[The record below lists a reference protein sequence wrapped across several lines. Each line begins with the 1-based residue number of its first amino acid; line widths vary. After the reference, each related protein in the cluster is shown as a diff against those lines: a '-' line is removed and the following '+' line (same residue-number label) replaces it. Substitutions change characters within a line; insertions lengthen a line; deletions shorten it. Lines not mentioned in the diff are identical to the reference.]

1 MSLQKRFKSRYPKA
15 NFADFKTEDFFGKPN
30 IFFHNKAGDEETAV
44 FDDDGKDFRSSIYFS
59 KEMKRQLGLAP
70 GFPLELTHNPNPKL
84 EIPAVPFNSETRESG
99 ALKDALVQQE
109 IYVTPSDKFKIKF
122 RDIFT
127 DTVITHRSSHESRRW
142 LAGPNF
148 EYFPQ
153 QLNFAFF
160 CATTGCGLSRRILF
174 EDKMRDGKNDLTD
187 SELILPPQV
196 RSFFWFHVYFTV
208 RRILFELGGV
218 QNSLPLPGDSAF
230 SQTENKYDIPS
241 FERICAEFGISPNA
255 DFRFTRGSNHD
266 LGSVFEYFTN
276 SGYIKTPFKYP
287 SKETK
292 FEDEGGRA
300 SDGNLVPYIENT
312 EARNQYEYFLC
323 PVSHGLTSA
332 GLSRIN
338 QSIESFCYAIL
349 GSQVDARS
357 SISGSQGSAIET
369 QRQFLSMVEDAIRN
383 PDISKSVQRFQL
395 AIESAKVRLDLAI
408 SPGLWLLPSKMVVN
422 TESVVGYNNKLKKAT
437 SFMRIGVNSD
447 LNIPVR
453 RSAPKH
459 NFGSGAVKLPHSGVE
474 TQETKETRVPKS
486 DSEAGVKLRTKEKQV
501 PKSDSDNKR
510 EASEAAGEA
519 SDSKAGAKLRTHCFN
534 FARDQFECFDY
545 CRRWVSLV
553 SFQMNLSLLF
563 GAFDLLLSRSDYA
576 RTNTGWLNFQKI
588 IHPVFI
594 FNESTIPSE
603 GLWPEPSS
611 ELYEFATLRLFAS
624 FVYDFVAIK
633 SPLNLTSLNKFE
645 IPRGRHANR

>member
-1 MSLQKRFKSRYPKA
+1 MSLQKRFKARYPKA

-30 IFFHNKAGDEETAV
+30 IFFHNKAGEGTTV
-44 FDDDGKDFRSSIYFS
+44 FDDDGKDFRSSIFFS

-70 GFPLELTHNPNPKL
+70 GFPLELTYNPNPKL
-84 EIPAVPFNSETRESG
+84 EIPAVPFNSETINTIKEN
-99 ALKDALVQQE
+99 LVQQE

-127 DTVITHRSSHESRRW
+127 DTVITHKSSHESRRW

-148 EYFPQ
+148 EYWPQ
-153 QLNFAFF
+153 TLNFAFF
-160 CATTGCGLSRRILF
+160 CATTGCGVSRRILF

-187 SELILPPQV
+187 SELKIPPQV

-208 RRILFELGGV
+208 RRILFELGGP
-218 QNSLPLPGDSAF
+218 QNSLPLPGDTAF

-255 DFRFTRGSNHD
+255 DFRFTRGDNHG
-266 LGSVFEYFTN
+266 LGSVFEYFSY
-276 SGYIKTPFKYP
+276 SGYTKTPFKYP

-292 FEDEGGRA
+292 FADEGGRA

-349 GSQVDARS
+349 GSQVDVRS
-357 SISGSQGSAIET
+357 SISGSQGSDIET

-383 PDISKSVQRFQL
+383 PNISKSVQRFQL
-395 AIESAKVRLDLAI
+395 AIQSAKVRLDLAI
-408 SPGLWLLPSKMVVN
+408 SPGLWLLPSKMVLN

-437 SFMRIGVNSD
+437 TFMRIGVNSD

-453 RSAPKH
+453 RSTQKH
-459 NFGSGAVKLPHSGVE
+459 NLGSRAVKLPHSGVE
-474 TQETKETRVPKS
+474 TQ
-486 DSEAGVKLRTKEKQV
+486 DSGAGATAELEKAKHRTKEKQV
-501 PKSDSDNKR
+501 VKSRTKEKQVSKSKTRETRDSETR
-510 EASEAAGEA
+510 E
-519 SDSKAGAKLRTHCFN
+519 
-534 FARDQFECFDY
+534 
-545 CRRWVSLV
+545 
-553 SFQMNLSLLF
+553 
-563 GAFDLLLSRSDYA
+563 
-576 RTNTGWLNFQKI
+576 
-588 IHPVFI
+588 
-594 FNESTIPSE
+594 
-603 GLWPEPSS
+603 SS
-611 ELYEFATLRLFAS
+611 ETKTVSTSHETNLNVLIIVAGGLAWFLF
-624 FVYDFVAIK
+624 
-633 SPLNLTSLNKFE
+633 
-645 IPRGRHANR
+645 R

>member
-1 MSLQKRFKSRYPKA
+1 MSLQKRFKARYPKA
-15 NFADFKTEDFFGKPN
+15 NFADFKTGDFFGKPN
-30 IFFHNKAGDEETAV
+30 IFFHSEAGEGTTV
-44 FDDDGKDFRSSIYFS
+44 FDDDGKDFRSSIRFS

-70 GFPLELTHNPNPKL
+70 GFPLELTYNPNPKL

-99 ALKDALVQQE
+99 ALKDNLVQQE
-109 IYVTPSDKFKIKF
+109 IYVTPSEKFKINF

-148 EYFPQ
+148 EYWPQ
-153 QLNFAFF
+153 TLNFAFF
-160 CATTGCGLSRRILF
+160 IATTGCGVSRRILF

-187 SELILPPQV
+187 SELKLPPQV

-208 RRILFELGGV
+208 RRILFELGGP
-218 QNSLPLPGDSAF
+218 QNSLPLPGDTAF
-230 SQTENKYDIPS
+230 NQTENKYDIPS

-255 DFRFTRGSNHD
+255 DFRFTRGDNHG
-266 LGSVFEYFTN
+266 LGSVFEYFSY
-276 SGYIKTPFKYP
+276 SGYTKTPFKYP

-349 GSQVDARS
+349 GSQVDVRS

-395 AIESAKVRLDLAI
+395 AIQSAKVRLDLAI

-437 SFMRIGVNSD
+437 TFMRIGVNSD

-453 RSAPKH
+453 RSAQKH
-459 NFGSGAVKLPHSGVE
+459 NLGSRAVKLPHSGVE
-474 TQETKETRVPKS
+474 TRVVKS
-486 DSEAGVKLRTKEKQV
+486 GTKEKQV
-501 PKSDSDNKR
+501 VKSNS
-510 EASEAAGEA
+510 G
-519 SDSKAGAKLRTHCFN
+519 AGAKHRTSEKSKTTET
-534 FARDQFECFDY
+534 RDSETGDSGAGVTKETSETKT
-545 CRRWVSLV
+545 VST
-553 SFQMNLSLLF
+553 SHETNLNVLIIVAGGLAWFLF
-563 GAFDLLLSRSDYA
+563 R
-576 RTNTGWLNFQKI
+576 
-588 IHPVFI
+588 
-594 FNESTIPSE
+594 
-603 GLWPEPSS
+603 
-611 ELYEFATLRLFAS
+611 
-624 FVYDFVAIK
+624 
-633 SPLNLTSLNKFE
+633 
-645 IPRGRHANR
+645 

>member
-1 MSLQKRFKSRYPKA
+1 MSLQKRFKARYPKA

-30 IFFHNKAGDEETAV
+30 IFFQEGDEGTTV
-44 FDDDGKDFRSSIYFS
+44 FDDDGKDFRSSIRFS

-84 EIPAVPFNSETRESG
+84 EIPAVPFNSEAGKASET
-99 ALKDALVQQE
+99 LNTIKDALVQHE
-109 IYVTPSDKFKIKF
+109 IYVTPSEKFKIKF

-148 EYFPQ
+148 EYWPQ
-153 QLNFAFF
+153 TLNFAFF
-160 CATTGCGLSRRILF
+160 IATTGCGVSRRILF

-187 SELILPPQV
+187 SELKIPPQV

-218 QNSLPLPGDSAF
+218 QNSLPLPGDTAF

-255 DFRFTRGSNHD
+255 DFRFTRGDNHG
-266 LGSVFEYFTN
+266 LGSVFEYFSY
-276 SGYIKTPFKYP
+276 SGYTKTPFKYP

-349 GSQVDARS
+349 GSQVDVRS

-437 SFMRIGVNSD
+437 KRMRIGVNSD

-453 RSAPKH
+453 RSTQKH
-459 NFGSGAVKLPHSGVE
+459 NLGSRAVKLPHSGVE
-474 TQETKETRVPKS
+474 TRNS
-486 DSEAGVKLRTKEKQV
+486 DRESGDRESGDRESGDRESGDRESGDRESGVAAAGTELRTKETQV
-501 PKSDSDNKR
+501 VKSEKSEK
-510 EASEAAGEA
+510 SEAKAVSTSHENNLNVLFIV
-519 SDSKAGAKLRTHCFN
+519 AGALAWF
-534 FARDQFECFDY
+534 
-545 CRRWVSLV
+545 
-553 SFQMNLSLLF
+553 LF
-563 GAFDLLLSRSDYA
+563 R
-576 RTNTGWLNFQKI
+576 
-588 IHPVFI
+588 
-594 FNESTIPSE
+594 
-603 GLWPEPSS
+603 
-611 ELYEFATLRLFAS
+611 
-624 FVYDFVAIK
+624 
-633 SPLNLTSLNKFE
+633 
-645 IPRGRHANR
+645 

>member
-1 MSLQKRFKSRYPKA
+1 MSLQKRFKARYPKA
-15 NFADFKTEDFFGKPN
+15 NFADFKTGDFFGKPN
-30 IFFHNKAGDEETAV
+30 IFFQEGDEGTTV
-44 FDDDGKDFRSSIYFS
+44 FDDDGKDFRSSIRFS

-84 EIPAVPFNSETRESG
+84 EIPAVPFHGEIRDRESG
-99 ALKDALVQQE
+99 EAAYTLKDALVEQE
-109 IYVTPSDKFKIKF
+109 IYVTPSEKFKIKF

-148 EYFPQ
+148 EYWPQ
-153 QLNFAFF
+153 TLNFAFF
-160 CATTGCGLSRRILF
+160 CATTGCGVSRRILI

-187 SELILPPQV
+187 SELKIPPQV

-208 RRILFELGGV
+208 RRILFELGGP
-218 QNSLPLPGDSAF
+218 QNSLPLPGDTAF

-241 FERICAEFGISPNA
+241 FERICAELGISPNA
-255 DFRFTRGSNHD
+255 DFRFTRGDNHG
-266 LGSVFEYFTN
+266 LGSVFEYFSN
-276 SGYIKTPFKYP
+276 SGYTKTPFKYP

-300 SDGNLVPYIENT
+300 SDGNLVPYIENA

-349 GSQVDARS
+349 GSQVDVRS

-383 PDISKSVQRFQL
+383 PEISKSVQRFQL

-437 SFMRIGVNSD
+437 TFMRIGVNSD

-453 RSAPKH
+453 RSTQKH
-459 NFGSGAVKLPHSGVE
+459 NFGRGAVKLPHSGVE
-474 TQETKETRVPKS
+474 RKHIEVGT
-486 DSEAGVKLRTKEKQV
+486 SENKATATVTENPATAELEAKPEQSSEQAKLRTK
-501 PKSDSDNKR
+501 
-510 EASEAAGEA
+510 
-519 SDSKAGAKLRTHCFN
+519 T
-534 FARDQFECFDY
+534 
-545 CRRWVSLV
+545 VST
-553 SFQMNLSLLF
+553 SHEN
-563 GAFDLLLSRSDYA
+563 
-576 RTNTGWLNFQKI
+576 
-588 IHPVFI
+588 
-594 FNESTIPSE
+594 
-603 GLWPEPSS
+603 
-611 ELYEFATLRLFAS
+611 
-624 FVYDFVAIK
+624 
-633 SPLNLTSLNKFE
+633 SLNVLIIIAGGLAWFLF
-645 IPRGRHANR
+645 R

>member
-30 IFFHNKAGDEETAV
+30 IFFREGDEETAV
-44 FDDDGKDFRSSIYFS
+44 FDDDGKDFRPSIYFS

-84 EIPAVPFNSETRESG
+84 EIPAVPFHDEAG
-99 ALKDALVQQE
+99 ATGTLKDALVQQE

-187 SELILPPQV
+187 SELKLPPQV

-218 QNSLPLPGDSAF
+218 QNSLPLPGDTAF
-230 SQTENKYDIPS
+230 NQTENKYDIPS

-255 DFRFTRGSNHD
+255 DFRFTRGDNHG

-276 SGYIKTPFKYP
+276 SGYTKTPFKYP

-300 SDGNLVPYIENT
+300 SDGNLVPYIQNT

-349 GSQVDARS
+349 GSQVDVRS

-437 SFMRIGVNSD
+437 RRMRIGVNSD

-459 NFGSGAVKLPHSGVE
+459 NLGSGAVKLPHSGVE
-474 TQETKETRVPKS
+474 TPETKETTVKQPATENPAKQQQAETKETRVVKS
-486 DSEAGVKLRTKEKQV
+486 DSG
-501 PKSDSDNKR
+501 
-510 EASEAAGEA
+510 
-519 SDSKAGAKLRTHCFN
+519 AGAKPRTKT
-534 FARDQFECFDY
+534 
-545 CRRWVSLV
+545 VST
-553 SFQMNLSLLF
+553 SHETNLNVLIIVAGGLAWFLF
-563 GAFDLLLSRSDYA
+563 R
-576 RTNTGWLNFQKI
+576 
-588 IHPVFI
+588 
-594 FNESTIPSE
+594 
-603 GLWPEPSS
+603 
-611 ELYEFATLRLFAS
+611 
-624 FVYDFVAIK
+624 
-633 SPLNLTSLNKFE
+633 
-645 IPRGRHANR
+645 

>member
-84 EIPAVPFNSETRESG
+84 EIPAVPFNSEAGGTG

-196 RSFFWFHVYFTV
+196 RSFFWFYVYFTV

-255 DFRFTRGSNHD
+255 DLQEATIMVSGVFLNISPTQVTSKHLSNIHP
-266 LGSVFEYFTN
+266 
-276 SGYIKTPFKYP
+276 KTQSLKTKEVVLLMGTLFLI
-287 SKETK
+287 SKTQKRET
-292 FEDEGGRA
+292 
-300 SDGNLVPYIENT
+300 SMNISCV
-312 EARNQYEYFLC
+312 
-323 PVSHGLTSA
+323 
-332 GLSRIN
+332 LSRT
-338 QSIESFCYAIL
+338 A
-349 GSQVDARS
+349 SQV
-357 SISGSQGSAIET
+357 
-369 QRQFLSMVEDAIRN
+369 
-383 PDISKSVQRFQL
+383 
-395 AIESAKVRLDLAI
+395 
-408 SPGLWLLPSKMVVN
+408 
-422 TESVVGYNNKLKKAT
+422 
-437 SFMRIGVNSD
+437 
-447 LNIPVR
+447 
-453 RSAPKH
+453 
-459 NFGSGAVKLPHSGVE
+459 
-474 TQETKETRVPKS
+474 
-486 DSEAGVKLRTKEKQV
+486 
-501 PKSDSDNKR
+501 
-510 EASEAAGEA
+510 
-519 SDSKAGAKLRTHCFN
+519 
-534 FARDQFECFDY
+534 
-545 CRRWVSLV
+545 LV
-553 SFQMNLSLLF
+553 
-563 GAFDLLLSRSDYA
+563 
-576 RTNTGWLNFQKI
+576 
-588 IHPVFI
+588 
-594 FNESTIPSE
+594 
-603 GLWPEPSS
+603 
-611 ELYEFATLRLFAS
+611 
-624 FVYDFVAIK
+624 
-633 SPLNLTSLNKFE
+633 
-645 IPRGRHANR
+645 

>member
-1 MSLQKRFKSRYPKA
+1 MSLQKRFKARYPKA
-15 NFADFKTEDFFGKPN
+15 NFADFKTGDFFGKPN
-30 IFFHNKAGDEETAV
+30 IFFQEGDEGTAV

-84 EIPAVPFNSETRESG
+84 EIPAVPFNSEAATG

-127 DTVITHRSSHESRRW
+127 DTVITHRSSAESRRW

-148 EYFPQ
+148 EYYPQ

-160 CATTGCGLSRRILF
+160 CATTGCGVSRRILF

-218 QNSLPLPGDSAF
+218 QNSLPLPGDTAF
-230 SQTENKYDIPS
+230 NQTENKYDIPS

-255 DFRFTRGSNHD
+255 DFRFTRGDNHG

-276 SGYIKTPFKYP
+276 SGYTKTPFKYP

-349 GSQVDARS
+349 GSQVDVRS
-357 SISGSQGSAIET
+357 AISGSQGSAIET

-437 SFMRIGVNSD
+437 IFMKIGINSD

-453 RSAPKH
+453 RSTQKH
-459 NFGSGAVKLPHSGVE
+459 NFGRGAVKLPHSGVE
-474 TQETKETRVPKS
+474 TQ
-486 DSEAGVKLRTKEKQV
+486 
-501 PKSDSDNKR
+501 DSDR
-510 EASEAAGEA
+510 ESGEA
-519 SDSKAGAKLRTHCFN
+519 AGAKLRTKETQVVQSEKSEKSETSDSE
-534 FARDQFECFDY
+534 AGEAGAKT
-545 CRRWVSLV
+545 VST
-553 SFQMNLSLLF
+553 SHENNLNVLIIIAGGLAWFLF
-563 GAFDLLLSRSDYA
+563 R
-576 RTNTGWLNFQKI
+576 
-588 IHPVFI
+588 
-594 FNESTIPSE
+594 
-603 GLWPEPSS
+603 
-611 ELYEFATLRLFAS
+611 
-624 FVYDFVAIK
+624 
-633 SPLNLTSLNKFE
+633 
-645 IPRGRHANR
+645 

>member
-15 NFADFKTEDFFGKPN
+15 NCA
-30 IFFHNKAGDEETAV
+30 
-44 FDDDGKDFRSSIYFS
+44 DDDGKDFRPSIYFS

-84 EIPAVPFNSETRESG
+84 EIPAVPFNGETREASKAGGTG

-127 DTVITHRSSHESRRW
+127 DTVICHRSSHESRRW

-148 EYFPQ
+148 EYYPQ

-160 CATTGCGLSRRILF
+160 CATTGCGVSRRILF

-230 SQTENKYDIPS
+230 NQTENKYDIPS

-255 DFRFTRGSNHD
+255 DFRFTRGDNHGF
-266 LGSVFEYFTN
+266 GSVFEYFTN
-276 SGYIKTPFKYP
+276 SGYTKTPYEYP

-338 QSIESFCYAIL
+338 QSIELFCYAIL
-349 GSQVDARS
+349 GSQVDVRS
-357 SISGSQGSAIET
+357 SIASSQGSSIET

-383 PDISKSVQRFQL
+383 PDLGKSVQRFQL

-408 SPGLWLLPSKMVVN
+408 SPGTWLLPSKMILN

-437 SFMRIGVNSD
+437 SFMRIGINSD

-453 RSAPKH
+453 RSTPKH
-459 NFGSGAVKLPHSGVE
+459 NFGPGAVKLPHSGVE
-474 TQETKETRVPKS
+474 IQETKETQVVKS
-486 DSEAGVKLRTKEKQV
+486 DSEAGAKLRTKEKQV
-501 PKSDSDNKR
+501 PKS
-510 EASEAAGEA
+510 ETI
-519 SDSKAGAKLRTHCFN
+519 DSKSETKTVSTSHETNLNVLIIVAGGLAWF
-534 FARDQFECFDY
+534 
-545 CRRWVSLV
+545 
-553 SFQMNLSLLF
+553 LF
-563 GAFDLLLSRSDYA
+563 R
-576 RTNTGWLNFQKI
+576 
-588 IHPVFI
+588 
-594 FNESTIPSE
+594 
-603 GLWPEPSS
+603 
-611 ELYEFATLRLFAS
+611 
-624 FVYDFVAIK
+624 
-633 SPLNLTSLNKFE
+633 
-645 IPRGRHANR
+645 

>member
-1 MSLQKRFKSRYPKA
+1 MSLQKRFKARYPKA

-30 IFFHNKAGDEETAV
+30 IFFHNKAGDGTAV
-44 FDDDGKDFRSSIYFS
+44 FDDDGKDFSPSIYFS

-84 EIPAVPFNSETRESG
+84 EIPAVPFHSEAATG
-99 ALKDALVQQE
+99 ALKEALVQQE
-109 IYVTPSDKFKIKF
+109 IYVTPSEKFKINF

-148 EYFPQ
+148 EYWPQ

-160 CATTGCGLSRRILF
+160 AATTGCGVSRRILF

-187 SELILPPQV
+187 SELKLPPQV

-208 RRILFELGGV
+208 RRILFELGGP
-218 QNSLPLPGDSAF
+218 QNSLPLPGDTAF
-230 SQTENKYDIPS
+230 NQTENKYDIPS

-255 DFRFTRGSNHD
+255 DFRFTRGDNHG
-266 LGSVFEYFTN
+266 LGSVFEYFSY
-276 SGYIKTPFKYP
+276 SGYTKTPFKYP

-338 QSIESFCYAIL
+338 QSFESFCYAIL
-349 GSQVDARS
+349 GSQVDVRS
-357 SISGSQGSAIET
+357 SIAGSQGSSIET

-437 SFMRIGVNSD
+437 TFMKIGINSD

-453 RSAPKH
+453 RSAQKH
-459 NFGSGAVKLPHSGVE
+459 NFGRGAVKLPHSGVE
-474 TQETKETRVPKS
+474 TQNSDRESGEAAGAKLRTKETQVVKSEKS
-486 DSEAGVKLRTKEKQV
+486 DSEAG
-501 PKSDSDNKR
+501 
-510 EASEAAGEA
+510 
-519 SDSKAGAKLRTHCFN
+519 AKLR
-534 FARDQFECFDY
+534 AKA
-545 CRRWVSLV
+545 VST
-553 SFQMNLSLLF
+553 SHENNLNVLIIIAGGLAWFLF
-563 GAFDLLLSRSDYA
+563 R
-576 RTNTGWLNFQKI
+576 
-588 IHPVFI
+588 
-594 FNESTIPSE
+594 
-603 GLWPEPSS
+603 
-611 ELYEFATLRLFAS
+611 
-624 FVYDFVAIK
+624 
-633 SPLNLTSLNKFE
+633 
-645 IPRGRHANR
+645 

>member
-1 MSLQKRFKSRYPKA
+1 MSLQKRFKARYPKA
-15 NFADFKTEDFFGKPN
+15 NFADFKTGDFFGKPN
-30 IFFHNKAGDEETAV
+30 IFFQEGDEGTTV
-44 FDDDGKDFRSSIYFS
+44 FDDDGKDFRSSIRFS

-84 EIPAVPFNSETRESG
+84 EIPAVPFHDETRESG
-99 ALKDALVQQE
+99 ALKDNLVQQE
-109 IYVTPSDKFKIKF
+109 IYVTPSEKFKIKF

-148 EYFPQ
+148 EYWPQ
-153 QLNFAFF
+153 TLNFAFY
-160 CATTGCGLSRRILF
+160 CATTGCGVSRRILI

-187 SELILPPQV
+187 SELKIPPQV

-208 RRILFELGGV
+208 RRILFELGGP
-218 QNSLPLPGDSAF
+218 QNSLPLPGDTAF

-255 DFRFTRGSNHD
+255 DFRFTRGDNHG
-266 LGSVFEYFTN
+266 LGSVFEYFSY
-276 SGYIKTPFKYP
+276 SGYTKTPFKYP

-349 GSQVDARS
+349 GSQVDVRS

-437 SFMRIGVNSD
+437 TFMRIGVNSD

-453 RSAPKH
+453 RSTQKH
-459 NFGSGAVKLPHSGVE
+459 NFGLGAVKLPHSGVE
-474 TQETKETRVPKS
+474 RKHIEVGT
-486 DSEAGVKLRTKEKQV
+486 SENKATATVTENPATAELEAKPEQSSEQAKLRTKTVSSSHENNLNV
-501 PKSDSDNKR
+501 LIII
-510 EASEAAGEA
+510 AGGLA
-519 SDSKAGAKLRTHCFN
+519 WF
-534 FARDQFECFDY
+534 
-545 CRRWVSLV
+545 
-553 SFQMNLSLLF
+553 LF
-563 GAFDLLLSRSDYA
+563 R
-576 RTNTGWLNFQKI
+576 
-588 IHPVFI
+588 
-594 FNESTIPSE
+594 
-603 GLWPEPSS
+603 
-611 ELYEFATLRLFAS
+611 
-624 FVYDFVAIK
+624 
-633 SPLNLTSLNKFE
+633 
-645 IPRGRHANR
+645 

>member
-15 NFADFKTEDFFGKPN
+15 NFADFKTKDFVGKPN
-30 IFFHNKAGDEETAV
+30 IFFRNKAGDEETAV

-59 KEMKRQLGLAP
+59 KVMKRQLGLAP

-84 EIPAVPFNSETRESG
+84 EMPAVPFHGETRETG

-122 RDIFT
+122 RDIFS
-127 DTVITHRSSHESRRW
+127 DTVICHRSSAESRRW

-148 EYFPQ
+148 EYYPQ
-153 QLNFAFF
+153 QLNFAFY
-160 CATTGCGLSRRILF
+160 CATTGCGVSQRILF

-208 RRILFELGGV
+208 RRILFELGGA
-218 QNSLPLPGDSAF
+218 QNSLPLPGDPAF
-230 SQTENKYDIPS
+230 NQTENKYDIPS

-255 DFRFTRGSNHD
+255 DFRFTRGDNHG

-276 SGYIKTPFKYP
+276 SGYFKTPYKYP
-287 SKETK
+287 SKTAK

-349 GSQVDARS
+349 GSQVDVRS
-357 SISGSQGSAIET
+357 SIDGSQGSSIET
-369 QRQFLSMVEDAIRN
+369 QREFLSMVEDAIRN
-383 PDISKSVQRFQL
+383 PDLGKSVQRFQL

-408 SPGLWLLPSKMVVN
+408 SPGTWLLPSKMVVN

-437 SFMRIGVNSD
+437 SFMKIGVNSN

-453 RSAPKH
+453 RSTPKH
-459 NFGSGAVKLPHSGVE
+459 NFGPGAVKLPHSGVE
-474 TQETKETRVPKS
+474 RKHIEVGTSENKAKQAKQAETKETRVVKIEK
-486 DSEAGVKLRTKEKQV
+486 SEAKNVSPSHETNLNV
-501 PKSDSDNKR
+501 LIIV
-510 EASEAAGEA
+510 AGGLA
-519 SDSKAGAKLRTHCFN
+519 WF
-534 FARDQFECFDY
+534 
-545 CRRWVSLV
+545 
-553 SFQMNLSLLF
+553 LF
-563 GAFDLLLSRSDYA
+563 R
-576 RTNTGWLNFQKI
+576 
-588 IHPVFI
+588 
-594 FNESTIPSE
+594 
-603 GLWPEPSS
+603 
-611 ELYEFATLRLFAS
+611 
-624 FVYDFVAIK
+624 
-633 SPLNLTSLNKFE
+633 
-645 IPRGRHANR
+645 

>member
-1 MSLQKRFKSRYPKA
+1 MSLQKRFKARYPKA

-30 IFFHNKAGDEETAV
+30 IFFHNKAGDGTAV
-44 FDDDGKDFRSSIYFS
+44 FDDDGKDFRSSIFFS

-70 GFPLELTHNPNPKL
+70 GFLLELTYNPNPKL
-84 EIPAVPFNSETRESG
+84 EIPAVPFNSETLSTI
-99 ALKDALVQQE
+99 KDNLVQQE

-148 EYFPQ
+148 EYWSQ
-153 QLNFAFF
+153 TLNFAFF
-160 CATTGCGLSRRILF
+160 CATTGCGVSRRILF

-187 SELILPPQV
+187 SELKIPPQV

-208 RRILFELGGV
+208 RRILFELGGP
-218 QNSLPLPGDSAF
+218 QNSLPLPGDTAF
-230 SQTENKYDIPS
+230 NQTENKYDIPS
-241 FERICAEFGISPNA
+241 FKRICAEFGISPNA
-255 DFRFTRGSNHD
+255 DFRFTRGDNHG
-266 LGSVFEYFTN
+266 LGSVFEYFSY
-276 SGYIKTPFKYP
+276 SGYTKTPFKYP

-292 FEDEGGRA
+292 FADEGGRA

-349 GSQVDARS
+349 GSQVDVRS

-383 PDISKSVQRFQL
+383 PNISKSVQRFQL
-395 AIESAKVRLDLAI
+395 AIQSAKVRLDLAI
-408 SPGLWLLPSKMVVN
+408 SPGLWLLPSKMVLN

-437 SFMRIGVNSD
+437 TFMRIGVNSD

-453 RSAPKH
+453 RSAQKH
-459 NFGSGAVKLPHSGVE
+459 NLGSRAVKLPHSGVE
-474 TQETKETRVPKS
+474 TRVVKS
-486 DSEAGVKLRTKEKQV
+486 GTKEKQV
-501 PKSDSDNKR
+501 VKSNS
-510 EASEAAGEA
+510 G
-519 SDSKAGAKLRTHCFN
+519 AGAKHRTSEKSKTTET
-534 FARDQFECFDY
+534 RDSETGDSGAGVTKETSETKT
-545 CRRWVSLV
+545 VST
-553 SFQMNLSLLF
+553 SHETNLNVLIIVAGGLAWFLF
-563 GAFDLLLSRSDYA
+563 R
-576 RTNTGWLNFQKI
+576 
-588 IHPVFI
+588 
-594 FNESTIPSE
+594 
-603 GLWPEPSS
+603 
-611 ELYEFATLRLFAS
+611 
-624 FVYDFVAIK
+624 
-633 SPLNLTSLNKFE
+633 
-645 IPRGRHANR
+645 

>member
-1 MSLQKRFKSRYPKA
+1 MSLQKRFKARYPKA
-15 NFADFKTEDFFGKPN
+15 NFADFKTEYFFGKPN
-30 IFFHNKAGDEETAV
+30 IFFPNKASDEGTTV

-84 EIPAVPFNSETRESG
+84 EIPAVPFNSET
-99 ALKDALVQQE
+99 LNTIKDALVQQE

-122 RDIFT
+122 RDIIT

-148 EYFPQ
+148 EYWPQ
-153 QLNFAFF
+153 TLNFAFF
-160 CATTGCGLSRRILF
+160 CATTGCGVSRRILF

-187 SELILPPQV
+187 SELKIPPQV

-218 QNSLPLPGDSAF
+218 QNSLPLPGDTAF

-241 FERICAEFGISPNA
+241 FERICAEFGISPNS
-255 DFRFTRGSNHD
+255 DFRFTRGDNHG

-276 SGYIKTPFKYP
+276 SGYTKTPYEYP

-349 GSQVDARS
+349 GSQVDVRS
-357 SISGSQGSAIET
+357 SIAGSQGSAIET

-437 SFMRIGVNSD
+437 TFMRIGVNSD

-459 NFGSGAVKLPHSGVE
+459 NLGSRAVKLPHSVV
-474 TQETKETRVPKS
+474 ETRVVKS
-486 DSEAGVKLRTKEKQV
+486 DSEAGAKLRTKEKQV
-501 PKSDSDNKR
+501 PKSETIDSKS
-510 EASEAAGEA
+510 EASRTKTVSTSHETNLNVLIIVAGGLA
-519 SDSKAGAKLRTHCFN
+519 WF
-534 FARDQFECFDY
+534 
-545 CRRWVSLV
+545 
-553 SFQMNLSLLF
+553 LF
-563 GAFDLLLSRSDYA
+563 R
-576 RTNTGWLNFQKI
+576 
-588 IHPVFI
+588 
-594 FNESTIPSE
+594 
-603 GLWPEPSS
+603 
-611 ELYEFATLRLFAS
+611 
-624 FVYDFVAIK
+624 
-633 SPLNLTSLNKFE
+633 
-645 IPRGRHANR
+645 

>member
-1 MSLQKRFKSRYPKA
+1 MSLQKRFKARYPKA
-15 NFADFKTEDFFGKPN
+15 NFADFKTGDFFGKPN
-30 IFFHNKAGDEETAV
+30 IFFQEGDEGTTV
-44 FDDDGKDFRSSIYFS
+44 FDDDGKDFRSSIRFS

-70 GFPLELTHNPNPKL
+70 GFPLELTYNPNPKL
-84 EIPAVPFNSETRESG
+84 EIPAVPFNSET
-99 ALKDALVQQE
+99 LNTIKDNLVQQE
-109 IYVTPSDKFKIKF
+109 IYVTPSEKFKINF

-148 EYFPQ
+148 EYWPQ
-153 QLNFAFF
+153 TLNFVFY
-160 CATTGCGLSRRILF
+160 CATTGCGVSRRILF

-187 SELILPPQV
+187 SELKIPPQV

-208 RRILFELGGV
+208 RRILFELGGP
-218 QNSLPLPGDSAF
+218 QNSLPLPGDTAF

-255 DFRFTRGSNHD
+255 DFRFTRGDNHG
-266 LGSVFEYFTN
+266 LGSVFEYFSY
-276 SGYIKTPFKYP
+276 SGYTKTPFKYP

-349 GSQVDARS
+349 GSQVDVRS

-437 SFMRIGVNSD
+437 TFMRIGVNSD

-453 RSAPKH
+453 RSNQKH
-459 NFGSGAVKLPHSGVE
+459 NLGSRAVKLPHSGVE
-474 TQETKETRVPKS
+474 TQ
-486 DSEAGVKLRTKEKQV
+486 DSGAGAKLRTKEKQV
-501 PKSDSDNKR
+501 VKSRTKETQVSKSKTRETRDSETR
-510 EASEAAGEA
+510 E
-519 SDSKAGAKLRTHCFN
+519 
-534 FARDQFECFDY
+534 
-545 CRRWVSLV
+545 
-553 SFQMNLSLLF
+553 
-563 GAFDLLLSRSDYA
+563 
-576 RTNTGWLNFQKI
+576 
-588 IHPVFI
+588 
-594 FNESTIPSE
+594 
-603 GLWPEPSS
+603 SS
-611 ELYEFATLRLFAS
+611 ETKTVSTSHETNLNVLIIVAGGLAWFLF
-624 FVYDFVAIK
+624 
-633 SPLNLTSLNKFE
+633 
-645 IPRGRHANR
+645 R

>member
-1 MSLQKRFKSRYPKA
+1 MSLQKRFKARYPKA

-30 IFFHNKAGDEETAV
+30 IFFHNKAGDGTTV
-44 FDDDGKDFRSSIYFS
+44 FDDDGKDFRSSIFFS

-70 GFPLELTHNPNPKL
+70 GFPLELTYNPNPKL

-99 ALKDALVQQE
+99 ALKDNLVQQE

-127 DTVITHRSSHESRRW
+127 DTVITHKSSHESRRW

-148 EYFPQ
+148 EYWSQ
-153 QLNFAFF
+153 TLNFAFF
-160 CATTGCGLSRRILF
+160 CATTGCGVSRRILF

-187 SELILPPQV
+187 SELKIPPQV

-208 RRILFELGGV
+208 RRILFELGGP
-218 QNSLPLPGDSAF
+218 QNSLPLPGDTAF
-230 SQTENKYDIPS
+230 NQTENKYDIPS

-255 DFRFTRGSNHD
+255 DFRFTRGDNHG
-266 LGSVFEYFTN
+266 LGSVFEYFSY
-276 SGYIKTPFKYP
+276 SGYTKTPFKYP

-292 FEDEGGRA
+292 FADEGGRA

-349 GSQVDARS
+349 GSQVDVRS

-383 PDISKSVQRFQL
+383 PEISKSVQRFQL
-395 AIESAKVRLDLAI
+395 AIQSAKVRLDLAI

-437 SFMRIGVNSD
+437 TFMRIGVNSD

-453 RSAPKH
+453 RSTQKH
-459 NFGSGAVKLPHSGVE
+459 NLGSRAVKLPHSGVE
-474 TQETKETRVPKS
+474 TQ
-486 DSEAGVKLRTKEKQV
+486 DSGAGAGAKLRTKEKQV
-501 PKSDSDNKR
+501 VKSRTK
-510 EASEAAGEA
+510 EKQV
-519 SDSKAGAKLRTHCFN
+519 SKSNSGAGAKHRTRET
-534 FARDQFECFDY
+534 RDSETRDSETGEAASETKT
-545 CRRWVSLV
+545 VST
-553 SFQMNLSLLF
+553 SHETNLNVLIIVAGGLAWFLF
-563 GAFDLLLSRSDYA
+563 R
-576 RTNTGWLNFQKI
+576 
-588 IHPVFI
+588 
-594 FNESTIPSE
+594 
-603 GLWPEPSS
+603 
-611 ELYEFATLRLFAS
+611 
-624 FVYDFVAIK
+624 
-633 SPLNLTSLNKFE
+633 
-645 IPRGRHANR
+645 

>member
-1 MSLQKRFKSRYPKA
+1 MSLQKRFKARYPKA
-15 NFADFKTEDFFGKPN
+15 NFADFKTGDFFGKTN
-30 IFFHNKAGDEETAV
+30 IFFHNKAGEGTTV

-84 EIPAVPFNSETRESG
+84 EIPPVPFNSET
-99 ALKDALVQQE
+99 LNTIKDALVQQE
-109 IYVTPSDKFKIKF
+109 IYVTPSEKFKIKF

-148 EYFPQ
+148 EYWPQ
-153 QLNFAFF
+153 TLNFAFF
-160 CATTGCGLSRRILF
+160 VATTGCGVSRRILF

-187 SELILPPQV
+187 SELKLPPQV

-208 RRILFELGGV
+208 RRILFELGGP
-218 QNSLPLPGDSAF
+218 QNSLPLPGDTAF
-230 SQTENKYDIPS
+230 NQTENKYDIPS
-241 FERICAEFGISPNA
+241 FERICAEFGISPNT
-255 DFRFTRGSNHD
+255 DFRFTKGDNHG

-276 SGYIKTPFKYP
+276 SGYTKTPFKYP

-349 GSQVDARS
+349 GSQVDVRS
-357 SISGSQGSAIET
+357 SIAGSQGSAIET

-453 RSAPKH
+453 RSTQKH
-459 NFGSGAVKLPHSGVE
+459 NFGRGAVKLPHSGVE
-474 TQETKETRVPKS
+474 RKHIEVGTSENKETAELEKAKQQAETKETQVVKS
-486 DSEAGVKLRTKEKQV
+486 EKSETSGSDRESGDSG
-501 PKSDSDNKR
+501 
-510 EASEAAGEA
+510 
-519 SDSKAGAKLRTHCFN
+519 AGAKLSTKT
-534 FARDQFECFDY
+534 
-545 CRRWVSLV
+545 VST
-553 SFQMNLSLLF
+553 SHEKNLNVLIIIAGALAWFLF
-563 GAFDLLLSRSDYA
+563 R
-576 RTNTGWLNFQKI
+576 
-588 IHPVFI
+588 
-594 FNESTIPSE
+594 
-603 GLWPEPSS
+603 
-611 ELYEFATLRLFAS
+611 
-624 FVYDFVAIK
+624 
-633 SPLNLTSLNKFE
+633 
-645 IPRGRHANR
+645 

>member
-1 MSLQKRFKSRYPKA
+1 MSLQKRFKSRYPKE

-30 IFFHNKAGDEETAV
+30 IFFREGDEETTV

-84 EIPAVPFNSETRESG
+84 EIPAVPFNSEADNTET
-99 ALKDALVQQE
+99 LNTIKDALVQQE
-109 IYVTPSDKFKIKF
+109 IYVTPSEKFKINF

-148 EYFPQ
+148 EYWPQ
-153 QLNFAFF
+153 TLNFAFF
-160 CATTGCGLSRRILF
+160 CATTGCGVSRRLLF
-174 EDKMRDGKNDLTD
+174 EDKMLDGKNDLTD

-208 RRILFELGGV
+208 RRILFELDGP
-218 QNSLPLPGDSAF
+218 QNSLPLPGDTAF

-255 DFRFTRGSNHD
+255 DFRFTRGDNHG
-266 LGSVFEYFTN
+266 LGSVFEYYTN
-276 SGYIKTPFKYP
+276 SGYTKTPFKYP

-349 GSQVDARS
+349 GSQVDVRS

-369 QRQFLSMVEDAIRN
+369 QRQFLSMVENAIRN

-459 NFGSGAVKLPHSGVE
+459 NLGSRAVKLPHSGVE
-474 TQETKETRVPKS
+474 TQETKEKQVVKS
-486 DSEAGVKLRTKEKQV
+486 DSG
-501 PKSDSDNKR
+501 
-510 EASEAAGEA
+510 
-519 SDSKAGAKLRTHCFN
+519 AGAKLRTKETRVPKSKTSET
-534 FARDQFECFDY
+534 RDSETGEAANETRDSETGEAASETKT
-545 CRRWVSLV
+545 VST
-553 SFQMNLSLLF
+553 SHETNLNVLIIVAGGLAWFLF
-563 GAFDLLLSRSDYA
+563 R
-576 RTNTGWLNFQKI
+576 
-588 IHPVFI
+588 
-594 FNESTIPSE
+594 
-603 GLWPEPSS
+603 
-611 ELYEFATLRLFAS
+611 
-624 FVYDFVAIK
+624 
-633 SPLNLTSLNKFE
+633 
-645 IPRGRHANR
+645 

>member
-1 MSLQKRFKSRYPKA
+1 MSLQKRFKARYPKA

-30 IFFHNKAGDEETAV
+30 IFFREGDEETTV

-84 EIPAVPFNSETRESG
+84 EIPAVPFNSEAATG

-109 IYVTPSDKFKIKF
+109 IYVTPSEKFKIKF

-148 EYFPQ
+148 EYWPQ
-153 QLNFAFF
+153 TLNFAFF
-160 CATTGCGLSRRILF
+160 AATTGCGVSRRILF

-187 SELILPPQV
+187 SELKLPPQV

-208 RRILFELGGV
+208 RRILFELGES
-218 QNSLPLPGDSAF
+218 QNSLPLPGDTAF

-241 FERICAEFGISPNA
+241 FKRICAEFGISPNV
-255 DFRFTRGSNHD
+255 DFRFTRGGNHG

-276 SGYIKTPFKYP
+276 SGYTKTPFKYP

-300 SDGNLVPYIENT
+300 SDGNLVPYIQNT

-323 PVSHGLTSA
+323 PVLHGLTSA

-349 GSQVDARS
+349 GFQVDVRS

-437 SFMRIGVNSD
+437 TFMRIGINSD

-459 NFGSGAVKLPHSGVE
+459 NLGSRAVKLPHSGVE
-474 TQETKETRVPKS
+474 TQNNNQENKATENPAKQQATADAEPGKP
-486 DSEAGVKLRTKEKQV
+486 EAKPRTKTVSTSHENTLNV
-501 PKSDSDNKR
+501 LIII
-510 EASEAAGEA
+510 AGGLA
-519 SDSKAGAKLRTHCFN
+519 WF
-534 FARDQFECFDY
+534 
-545 CRRWVSLV
+545 
-553 SFQMNLSLLF
+553 LF
-563 GAFDLLLSRSDYA
+563 R
-576 RTNTGWLNFQKI
+576 
-588 IHPVFI
+588 
-594 FNESTIPSE
+594 
-603 GLWPEPSS
+603 
-611 ELYEFATLRLFAS
+611 
-624 FVYDFVAIK
+624 
-633 SPLNLTSLNKFE
+633 
-645 IPRGRHANR
+645 

>member
-15 NFADFKTEDFFGKPN
+15 NFDDFKTGDFFGKPN
-30 IFFHNKAGDEETAV
+30 IFFHNKAGYEETAV

-70 GFPLELTHNPNPKL
+70 GFPLEMTHNPNPKL
-84 EIPAVPFNSETRESG
+84 EIPAVPFNSETRETG
-99 ALKDALVQQE
+99 AALHTLKEALVQQE

-142 LAGPNF
+142 LAVPSF
-148 EYFPQ
+148 EYWPQ
-153 QLNFAFF
+153 TLNFAFF
-160 CATTGCGLSRRILF
+160 AATTGCGVSRRILF

-187 SELILPPQV
+187 SELKLPPQV

-208 RRILFELGGV
+208 RRILFELGGP
-218 QNSLPLPGDSAF
+218 QNSLPLPGDTAF

-255 DFRFTRGSNHD
+255 DFRFTRGDNHG

-276 SGYIKTPFKYP
+276 SGYTKTPFKYP

-312 EARNQYEYFLC
+312 EARNQYECFLC

-332 GLSRIN
+332 GLRRIN

-349 GSQVDARS
+349 GSQVDIRS
-357 SISGSQGSAIET
+357 SIAGSQGSAIET
-369 QRQFLSMVEDAIRN
+369 QRQFLAMIEDAIRN

-437 SFMRIGVNSD
+437 TFMRIGVNSD

-453 RSAPKH
+453 RSTQKH
-459 NFGSGAVKLPHSGVE
+459 NLGSRAVKLPHSGVE
-474 TQETKETRVPKS
+474 TQNNNQENKAIETAKPERSS
-486 DSEAGVKLRTKEKQV
+486 DPATADAEPGTKTVSTSHENNLNVLIIIAGGL
-501 PKSDSDNKR
+501 
-510 EASEAAGEA
+510 AW
-519 SDSKAGAKLRTHCFN
+519 F
-534 FARDQFECFDY
+534 
-545 CRRWVSLV
+545 
-553 SFQMNLSLLF
+553 LF
-563 GAFDLLLSRSDYA
+563 R
-576 RTNTGWLNFQKI
+576 
-588 IHPVFI
+588 
-594 FNESTIPSE
+594 
-603 GLWPEPSS
+603 
-611 ELYEFATLRLFAS
+611 
-624 FVYDFVAIK
+624 
-633 SPLNLTSLNKFE
+633 
-645 IPRGRHANR
+645 

>member
-1 MSLQKRFKSRYPKA
+1 MSLQKRFKARYPKA
-15 NFADFKTEDFFGKPN
+15 NFADFKTGDFFGKPN
-30 IFFHNKAGDEETAV
+30 IFFQEGDEGTTV

-84 EIPAVPFNSETRESG
+84 EIPAVPFNSET
-99 ALKDALVQQE
+99 LNTIKDALVQQE
-109 IYVTPSDKFKIKF
+109 IYVTPSEKFKINF

-148 EYFPQ
+148 EYWPQ
-153 QLNFAFF
+153 TLNFAFF
-160 CATTGCGLSRRILF
+160 VATTGCGVSRRILF

-187 SELILPPQV
+187 SELKIPPQV

-208 RRILFELGGV
+208 RRILFELGGP
-218 QNSLPLPGDSAF
+218 QNSLPLPGDTAF

-255 DFRFTRGSNHD
+255 DFRFTRGDNHG
-266 LGSVFEYFTN
+266 LGSVFEYFSY
-276 SGYIKTPFKYP
+276 SGYTKTPFKYP

-349 GSQVDARS
+349 GSQVDVRS
-357 SISGSQGSAIET
+357 PISGSQGSAIET

-459 NFGSGAVKLPHSGVE
+459 NLGSRAVKLPHSGVE
-474 TQETKETRVPKS
+474 TQETKEKQVVKS
-486 DSEAGVKLRTKEKQV
+486 NSGAGAKHRTKETQV
-501 PKSDSDNKR
+501 PKSKTSETRDSETGEAANETRDS
-510 EASEAAGEA
+510 ETGEAASETKTVSTSHENNLNVLIIVAGGLA
-519 SDSKAGAKLRTHCFN
+519 WF
-534 FARDQFECFDY
+534 
-545 CRRWVSLV
+545 
-553 SFQMNLSLLF
+553 LF
-563 GAFDLLLSRSDYA
+563 R
-576 RTNTGWLNFQKI
+576 
-588 IHPVFI
+588 
-594 FNESTIPSE
+594 
-603 GLWPEPSS
+603 
-611 ELYEFATLRLFAS
+611 
-624 FVYDFVAIK
+624 
-633 SPLNLTSLNKFE
+633 
-645 IPRGRHANR
+645 

>member
-15 NFADFKTEDFFGKPN
+15 NFADFKTKDFFGKSN

-84 EIPAVPFNSETRESG
+84 EIPAVPFHGEASDRESGEAASDNSEAG

-109 IYVTPSDKFKIKF
+109 IYVTPSEKFKIKF
-122 RDIFT
+122 RDIFS
-127 DTVITHRSSHESRRW
+127 DTMICHRSSHESRRW

-148 EYFPQ
+148 EYYPQ

-160 CATTGCGLSRRILF
+160 CATTGCGVSQRILF

-255 DFRFTRGSNHD
+255 DFRFTRGDNHD

-276 SGYIKTPFKYP
+276 SGYFKTPYKYP
-287 SKETK
+287 SKTAK

-312 EARNQYEYFLC
+312 EARNQYEYFIC

-349 GSQVDARS
+349 GSQVDVRS
-357 SISGSQGSAIET
+357 PIAGSQGSSIET

-383 PDISKSVQRFQL
+383 PDLGKSVQRFQL

-408 SPGLWLLPSKMVVN
+408 SPGTWLLPSKMVVN

-437 SFMRIGVNSD
+437 SFMKIGVNSD

-453 RSAPKH
+453 RSTPKH

-474 TQETKETRVPKS
+474 TKNNYQETNEKQVVKNETKETQVTKS
-486 DSEAGVKLRTKEKQV
+486 ETKTVSPSHETNLHVLIIIAGGL
-501 PKSDSDNKR
+501 
-510 EASEAAGEA
+510 AW
-519 SDSKAGAKLRTHCFN
+519 F
-534 FARDQFECFDY
+534 
-545 CRRWVSLV
+545 
-553 SFQMNLSLLF
+553 LF
-563 GAFDLLLSRSDYA
+563 
-576 RTNTGWLNFQKI
+576 K
-588 IHPVFI
+588 
-594 FNESTIPSE
+594 
-603 GLWPEPSS
+603 
-611 ELYEFATLRLFAS
+611 
-624 FVYDFVAIK
+624 
-633 SPLNLTSLNKFE
+633 
-645 IPRGRHANR
+645 

>member
-1 MSLQKRFKSRYPKA
+1 MSLQKRFKARYPKA
-15 NFADFKTEDFFGKPN
+15 NFADFKTGDFFGKPN
-30 IFFHNKAGDEETAV
+30 IFFHSEAGEETAV
-44 FDDDGKDFRSSIYFS
+44 FDDDGKDFRPSIRFS

-84 EIPAVPFNSETRESG
+84 EIPAVPFHGETRESG
-99 ALKDALVQQE
+99 ALKDNLVEQE

-148 EYFPQ
+148 EYWPQ
-153 QLNFAFF
+153 TLNFAFF
-160 CATTGCGLSRRILF
+160 CATTGCGVSRRILI

-187 SELILPPQV
+187 SELKIPPQV

-208 RRILFELGGV
+208 RRILFELGGP
-218 QNSLPLPGDSAF
+218 QNSLPLPGDTAF

-255 DFRFTRGSNHD
+255 DFRFTKGDNHG
-266 LGSVFEYFTN
+266 LGSVFEYFSY
-276 SGYIKTPFKYP
+276 SGYTKTPFKYP

-292 FEDEGGRA
+292 FADEGGRA

-349 GSQVDARS
+349 GSQVDVRS

-395 AIESAKVRLDLAI
+395 AIQSAKVRLDLAI

-437 SFMRIGVNSD
+437 TFMRIGVNSD

-453 RSAPKH
+453 RSTQKH
-459 NFGSGAVKLPHSGVE
+459 NLGSRAVKLPHSGVE
-474 TQETKETRVPKS
+474 TQNSVAGATADAETQSSSQPGKP
-486 DSEAGVKLRTKEKQV
+486 EK
-501 PKSDSDNKR
+501 
-510 EASEAAGEA
+510 
-519 SDSKAGAKLRTHCFN
+519 AKLRTEETQVVKSEKSEKIEKN
-534 FARDQFECFDY
+534 EKSEAKA
-545 CRRWVSLV
+545 VST
-553 SFQMNLSLLF
+553 SHENNLNVLIIVAGALAWFLF
-563 GAFDLLLSRSDYA
+563 R
-576 RTNTGWLNFQKI
+576 
-588 IHPVFI
+588 
-594 FNESTIPSE
+594 
-603 GLWPEPSS
+603 
-611 ELYEFATLRLFAS
+611 
-624 FVYDFVAIK
+624 
-633 SPLNLTSLNKFE
+633 
-645 IPRGRHANR
+645 

>member
-1 MSLQKRFKSRYPKA
+1 MSLQKRFKARYPKA
-15 NFADFKTEDFFGKPN
+15 NFADFKTGEFFGKPN
-30 IFFHNKAGDEETAV
+30 IFFHSEAGEGTTV
-44 FDDDGKDFRSSIYFS
+44 FDDDGKDFRSSIFFS

-70 GFPLELTHNPNPKL
+70 GFPLELTYNPNPKL
-84 EIPAVPFNSETRESG
+84 EIPAVPFNSET
-99 ALKDALVQQE
+99 LNTIKDNLVQQE

-127 DTVITHRSSHESRRW
+127 DTVITHKSSHESRRW

-148 EYFPQ
+148 EYWPQ
-153 QLNFAFF
+153 TLNFAFF
-160 CATTGCGLSRRILF
+160 CATTGCGVSRRILF

-187 SELILPPQV
+187 SELKIPPQV

-208 RRILFELGGV
+208 RRILFELGGP
-218 QNSLPLPGDSAF
+218 QNSLPLPGDTAF

-255 DFRFTRGSNHD
+255 DFGFTRGDNHG
-266 LGSVFEYFTN
+266 LGSVFEYFSY
-276 SGYIKTPFKYP
+276 SGYTKTPFKYP

-349 GSQVDARS
+349 GSQVDVRS

-383 PDISKSVQRFQL
+383 PNISKSVQRFQL
-395 AIESAKVRLDLAI
+395 AIQSAKVRLNLAI

-437 SFMRIGVNSD
+437 TFMRIGVNSD

-453 RSAPKH
+453 RSTQKH
-459 NFGSGAVKLPHSGVE
+459 NLGSRAVKLPHSGVE
-474 TQETKETRVPKS
+474 TQ
-486 DSEAGVKLRTKEKQV
+486 DSEAGAKLRTKEKQV
-501 PKSDSDNKR
+501 VKSRTKETQVSKSKTRETRDSETR
-510 EASEAAGEA
+510 E
-519 SDSKAGAKLRTHCFN
+519 
-534 FARDQFECFDY
+534 
-545 CRRWVSLV
+545 
-553 SFQMNLSLLF
+553 
-563 GAFDLLLSRSDYA
+563 
-576 RTNTGWLNFQKI
+576 
-588 IHPVFI
+588 
-594 FNESTIPSE
+594 
-603 GLWPEPSS
+603 SS
-611 ELYEFATLRLFAS
+611 ETKTVSTSHETNLNVLIIVAGGLAWFLF
-624 FVYDFVAIK
+624 
-633 SPLNLTSLNKFE
+633 
-645 IPRGRHANR
+645 R